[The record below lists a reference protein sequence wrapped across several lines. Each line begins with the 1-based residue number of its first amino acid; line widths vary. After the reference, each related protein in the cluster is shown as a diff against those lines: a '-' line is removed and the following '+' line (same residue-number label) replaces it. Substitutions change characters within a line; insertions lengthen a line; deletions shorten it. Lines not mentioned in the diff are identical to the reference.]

1 MGKGKELLSDIGRK
15 TMLKVLTGESSKGY
29 KNQRKNDKKLWIN
42 IHYWI
47 DFIGFHVC
55 WSWYNASG
63 GLFSSYKHI
72 FEDYNKMSTSGP
84 VPNIN
89 LGLVTYVQKIMS

>member
-42 IHYWI
+42 IHY
-47 DFIGFHVC
+47 
-55 WSWYNASG
+55 
-63 GLFSSYKHI
+63 
-72 FEDYNKMSTSGP
+72 
-84 VPNIN
+84 
-89 LGLVTYVQKIMS
+89 